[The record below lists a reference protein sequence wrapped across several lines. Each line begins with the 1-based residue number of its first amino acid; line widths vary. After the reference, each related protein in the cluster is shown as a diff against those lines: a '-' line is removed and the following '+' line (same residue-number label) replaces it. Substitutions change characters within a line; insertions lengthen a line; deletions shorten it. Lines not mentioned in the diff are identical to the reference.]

1 MIRRVDAWRPLA
13 FRPRRVAIVQAHSE
27 DFVGGCGGLV
37 RYLVGHGSAV
47 TLITLFPSGRD
58 PEEIRIREVEIAR
71 TAASLGIHADP
82 PIGPPD
88 EREAVART
96 LQACL
101 YRGRP
106 DLTLSPFSTPEV
118 ERHAEHVLAGGLTLT
133 ALARLGRRGGHW
145 RYGNV
150 TCAPEP
156 LTARADRDYLLV
168 REDLARRGELNRL
181 HASQLSRPPNP
192 RWAALAGEDEA
203 TDYVKLTDRRSRFQL
218 RALPGSLGLEAA
230 AGVELFQSDSREA
243 A

>member
-1 MIRRVDAWRPLA
+1 MTRLVDAWRPLA
-13 FRPRRVAIVQAHSE
+13 VRPRRVAVVQAHSE

-37 RYLVGHGSAV
+37 LDLVGHGSAV

-58 PEEIRIREVEIAR
+58 PEEIRSREVEIAR

-96 LQACL
+96 LAACL
-101 YRGRP
+101 HRDRP
-106 DLTLSPFSTPEV
+106 ELILSPFSAPEV
-118 ERHAEHVLAGGLTLT
+118 ERHAEHVLAGGLTVA

-150 TCAPEP
+150 TCAPEA
-156 LTARADRDYLLV
+156 LTARADRGYVLV
-168 REDLARRGELNRL
+168 REDLARRGELYRL

-192 RWAALAGEDEA
+192 RWAVLPGEDEA
-203 TDYVKLTDRRSRFQL
+203 TDYVELTERRSWFQL
-218 RALPGSLGLEAA
+218 RALSGCPGLEAA
-230 AGVELFQSDSREA
+230 AGVELFQSDSGEA
-243 A
+243 V